1 MKTRRTQTARR
12 ILITLLALG
21 PFMAASASANDAISL
36 DRQPSAAKEARSTVR
51 KAQIARG
58 MDADDS
64 FDLKFAYKGAIKKL
78 EKDEAC
84 RALFDDLVVDGIEA
98 LGRSR
103 YQPALSASE
112 QRHCAA
118 GVAAYTAVG
127 SVRVVICSHFHRL
140 DRRTK
145 SAVLIHEAL
154 HTAGLSEAP
163 VDPKA
168 MTAAEIEEMVEEACG
183 FWR

>member
-21 PFMAASASANDAISL
+21 TLVAAEAGANDATHV
-36 DRQPSAAKEARSTVR
+36 DHQRSKLEGTKSPAR
-51 KAQIARG
+51 KAQIMRG
-58 MDADDS
+58 MDPDDS
-64 FDLKFAYKGAIKKL
+64 FALKFAFKGAVKKL
-78 EKDEAC
+78 EKDAAC

-98 LGRSR
+98 LSRSR
-103 YQPALSASE
+103 YQPALTGSE
-112 QRHCAA
+112 RRHCAA

-127 SVRVVICSHFHRL
+127 SIRVVICDQFHRL

-163 VDPKA
+163 VDPNA
-168 MTAAEIEEMVEEACG
+168 MTAAEIEEMVEKACG
-183 FWR
+183 LSN

>member
-1 MKTRRTQTARR
+1 MNTRRSPTARR
-12 ILITLLALG
+12 TLSALLALG
-21 PFMAASASANDAISL
+21 SLVATDAGSNDAIQTDHQRSKA
-36 DRQPSAAKEARSTVR
+36 RETRSSAR
-51 KAQIARG
+51 KAQIMRG
-58 MDADDS
+58 MDPDDS
-64 FDLKFAYKGAIKKL
+64 FALKFAYKGAIKKL

-98 LGRSR
+98 LARSR
-103 YQPALSASE
+103 YEPALSASE
-112 QRHCAA
+112 QRHCVA

-127 SVRVVICSHFHRL
+127 SVRVVICDQFHRL
-140 DRRTK
+140 DRRRK

>member
-1 MKTRRTQTARR
+1 METRRTRTTHR
-12 ILITLLALG
+12 ILMTLLALG
-21 PFMAASASANDAISL
+21 TLVAAEAGANDAIHVDHQRSK
-36 DRQPSAAKEARSTVR
+36 AKEKRSSAR
-51 KAQIARG
+51 KARIMRG
-58 MDADDS
+58 MDPDDS
-64 FDLKFAYKGAIKKL
+64 FALKFAYKGAIKKL

-98 LGRSR
+98 LSRSR
-103 YQPALSASE
+103 YEAALSGSE
-112 QRHCAA
+112 KRHCAA

-163 VDPKA
+163 VDPAA

-183 FWR
+183 FSN